1 MKHVFT
7 SLGRLVISS
16 LFTFFGLGA
25 TLQAQVLFDN
35 GPYFNSVGTGAGGA
49 NESVLYTTTFGMGTI
64 GFGHQQNLFNR
75 VADDF
80 TITSCNGFQID
91 SVVFF
96 AYQTNSPATSTMTG
110 VNLRIW
116 DSIPDASGS
125 AVVFGDTTTNR
136 LTRTAFS
143 GAYRITET
151 TPGATSRPIMRNV
164 CSLGGV
170 ILPAGTY
177 WLDWS
182 SAGSLASGPWAPPRT
197 PVGVAI
203 TGNGRQRTG
212 STWNNLVD
220 GGTGTPPQGL
230 PFIIYGKFRDPIA
243 DAGIDPVV
251 CQGTSTPLGGAP
263 SGASGIGSLSYS
275 WSPSTGLNDST
286 LANPSLT
293 ATASGTY
300 VLSVIDS
307 LGCVATDTVSV
318 SVLTPATD
326 FLPGD
331 TTVCV
336 GGTLQVS
343 AIAGLSYFWSTGA
356 TTQSVTAGPGTIS
369 VTLTDSLGCVTA
381 DTLTISEAA
390 EVEITGAK
398 ELCPGET
405 VTLAAT
411 LASGSYVWST
421 GDTSSTVAAMG
432 GATYSVSVTDPFGCV
447 SADTVTLGSL
457 PGAVASFVFTQSN
470 FTYTFADSSAG
481 GITAWF
487 WDFGDG
493 NTSTSPNPVHTYAT
507 AGNYPVSLI
516 VTNICGSDTLTK
528 ELRGVSIDGELGLA
542 TVVVQPVP
550 AQGQFTF
557 EVKGLS
563 VPQLSV
569 DLMDMQG
576 KVVRHW
582 DFSQANQGLLQSVD
596 ASSLPKGVYL
606 LRFSTAMGQA
616 SRRVILE

>member
-1 MKHVFT
+1 MKQLFT
-7 SLGRLVISS
+7 PLGRLVISS
-16 LFTFFGLGA
+16 LFIFFGLGA
-25 TLQAQVLFDN
+25 SLHGQILFDN
-35 GPYFNSVGTGAGGA
+35 GPYFNSVGTGANGA
-49 NESVLYTTTFGMGTI
+49 NESVLYTTTFAMGTI
-64 GFGHQQNLFNR
+64 GFGHQQTLFNR

-80 TITSCNGFQID
+80 TITSCSGFQID

-96 AYQTNSPATSTMTG
+96 AYQTGSPATSTMTG

-116 DSIPDASGS
+116 DSIPGASGS

-136 LTRTAFS
+136 LSRTAFS

-151 TPGATSRPIMRNV
+151 TTGATSRPIMRNV
-164 CSLGGV
+164 CNLGGV
-170 ILPAGTY
+170 VLPGGTY

-212 STWNNLVD
+212 SNWNNALD
-220 GGTGTPPQGL
+220 GGTGNPPQGF
-230 PFIIYGKFRDPIA
+230 PFIVYGKLIDPIA
-243 DAGIDPVV
+243 DAGTDPVI
-251 CQGTSTPLGGAP
+251 CPGISTPLGGAP
-263 SGASGIGSLSYS
+263 SGANGFGPLAYS
-275 WSPSTGLNDST
+275 WSPSAGLNDST

-318 SVLTPATD
+318 TVLTPATD

-343 AIAGLSYFWSTGA
+343 AIAGLSYSWSTGA
-356 TTQSVTAGPGTIS
+356 TTQSVSAGPGTIS

-381 DTLTISEAA
+381 DTLTISEASQ
-390 EVEITGAK
+390 VEIAGGK

-405 VTLAAT
+405 TTLAAT
-411 LASGSYVWST
+411 VVTGSYVWST
-421 GDTSSTVAAMG
+421 GDTTSTVAVTG
-432 GATYSVSVTDPFGCV
+432 GATYSVLATDSFGCV

-457 PGAVASFVFTQSN
+457 PGAVASFTFTQSN
-470 FTYTFADSSAG
+470 FTYTFADSSSG
-481 GITAWF
+481 GITAWL

-493 NTSTSPNPVHTYAT
+493 NTSTSPDPVHTYAT

-542 TVVVQPVP
+542 TVLVQPVP

-606 LRFSTAMGQA
+606 LRFSTTLGQA
-616 SRRVILE
+616 TRRVILE